1 MAISVVNGYL
11 CLNSCDAA
19 KARAGQ
25 DPNASTDG
33 SKSNAFTQGAGQSNS
48 NGASNSPATVFGGSL
63 SGSGS
68 NGSSAGRSGSQGNA
82 QPIISVDVW
91 A

>member
-33 SKSNAFTQGAGQSNS
+33 SKSNALTQGAAQSKGNS
-48 NGASNSPATVFGGSL
+48 GNSPATVFGGSL

-68 NGSSAGRSGSQGNA
+68 NGSPTGKSGSQGNA
-82 QPIISVDVW
+82 QPMISVDIW

>member
-1 MAISVVNGYL
+1 MAVSVVNGYL

-33 SKSNAFTQGAGQSNS
+33 SKSNPFTQGADQPNSNS
-48 NGASNSPATVFGGSL
+48 GRNSSATVFGGSL
-63 SGSGS
+63 VGAGT
-68 NGSSAGRSGSQGNA
+68 NGGSSGRTGSQANA
-82 QPIISVDVW
+82 QPMISVDVL